1 MVHRLIWTS
10 VREKDPHE
18 RNLLAVTTGRNGRG
32 RAAGTIGRVPLPEG
46 AAVLT
51 LLFLVPLA
59 VATPP
64 SRAAQGAVPTVE
76 DVVRVTQLAAD
87 DIVVAGGQEMV
98 VKPDADFTGVRE
110 SFRAGRR
117 GVWCTGAARYLMGV
131 ASTHGWQTRRLDI
144 GRRGS
149 SSTHSVVLVKT
160 RRGWLASDPYLGRV
174 ILDPYPLAVNK
185 VRRGERPSAVS
196 FGANRRTVYSRK
208 AVTESD
214 GNLEWIAGRK
224 TPRPTPC
231 SETATTVVCR
241 VQHDVHDYE
250 NLWHYA
256 PEMTFYAGLDGL
268 AGTIDSGLATPFAL
282 TAPSTDGKPQNEDY
296 QLIEKPEDVL
306 ELTNS
311 PPLWAFS

>member
-1 MVHRLIWTS
+1 MLHRLIRTS
-10 VREKDPHE
+10 VRENAPYE
-18 RNLLAVTTGRNGRG
+18 RNLLAVTTGRTKRG
-32 RAAGTIGRVPLPEG
+32 RASGAIGRGPLPG
-46 AAVLT
+46 GPALMTV
-51 LLFLVPLA
+51 LFLIPLA

-64 SRAAQGAVPTVE
+64 SRAAQGAVPTVA
-76 DVVRVTQLAAD
+76 DLVRVTQLAAD
-87 DIVVAGGQEMV
+87 DIVVAGGQETLV
-98 VKPDADFTGVRE
+98 RPDADSTGVRE

-117 GVWCTGAARYLMGV
+117 GVWCTGAARYLMGI

-149 SSTHSVVLVKT
+149 RSTHSVVLVKT
-160 RRGWLASDPYLGRV
+160 KRGWLASDPYLGRV

-196 FGANRRTVYSRK
+196 FGANRRAVYSRK

-214 GNLEWIAGRK
+214 GNLGWAAGRK

-250 NLWHYA
+250 NLWSYA
-256 PEMTFYAGLDGL
+256 PEMKFYAGLDGL

-311 PPLWAFS
+311 PPLWASS